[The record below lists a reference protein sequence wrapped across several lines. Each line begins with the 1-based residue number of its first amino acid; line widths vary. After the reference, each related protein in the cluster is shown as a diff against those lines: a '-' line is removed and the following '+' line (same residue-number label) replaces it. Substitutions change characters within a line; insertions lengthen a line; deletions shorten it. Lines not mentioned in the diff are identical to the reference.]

1 MLEFSRVI
9 LRRRYL
15 ITVIFLYMANIVIFQ
30 CSQYDTL
37 ALWNDDISFSLFA
50 EELRDRQEEEHKEF
64 HDRLE
69 RIPKEKERMLGICIF
84 ADKDSFAYKD
94 IMKKFSD
101 YAGLSGVVLSD
112 VNDYAVDMVLG
123 YRYMYG
129 IGFIIIIITVL
140 SFMEDRKKGLDEVI
154 YSCRNGRLVLAA
166 RRILILLFVSFI
178 SMTVLVS
185 GVLAASFIDYGGA
198 DILTGAVQS
207 VGRLQEFVL
216 PVPLMWFIVYYVAY
230 LSMAYTVCGLV
241 VWAVLSFVR
250 NRNLGLIICVLI
262 FGAEYFAY
270 TFIPKGLT
278 VSIFRYTNLWFLL
291 EPLETYTEYTNF
303 PFFDTIINLREY
315 MECSIVV
322 MLVIMCA
329 VILVAGA
336 KIRPVHAQGI
346 IGRYTERAVDS
357 IRRLLC
363 MLNGLGFEVYKQL
376 IFRRGIILIA
386 TFGLVL
392 VAWLDDVELVLS
404 PGREL
409 LDEFYDEYTGEMNDV
424 SLGAYENIREQVGD
438 IDLNRMEPGNTLEYM
453 FSLLMKQ
460 KEHADGLRARG
471 ISGWFINDRGYE
483 RLLGRDGNIRR
494 MTESILAVAVT
505 VLLAAF
511 TYVME
516 YADGVSTLI
525 RSSKRGRKDIFRR
538 KVVYT
543 LSVTVI
549 IWGIGLAANL
559 YEVMYRYKLEGWSAP
574 VQNITV
580 LGDVGYDISIGGFIS
595 LWYISGLCG
604 LIACSGIA
612 MLISVYGR
620 HTGRVCVVAL
630 FIAPVGVLWQYIVNY
645 LVWAPGIMM
654 AIVPAV
660 LCVVVAALC
669 LCITYN
675 KWACL

>member
-1 MLEFSRVI
+1 MNEFKRVV
-9 LRRRYL
+9 LTRRYL
-15 ITVIFLYMANIVIFQ
+15 ITVILLYIMNAVIFQ
-30 CSQYDTL
+30 CSQSDTL
-37 ALWNDDISFSLFA
+37 GLFKDDISFSMFA

-64 HDRLE
+64 YDRLDK
-69 RIPKEKERMLGICIF
+69 IPKEKERMLGISIF
-84 ADKDSFAYKD
+84 ADEDSFAYKD
-94 IMKKFSD
+94 IMKTDSD

-123 YRYMYG
+123 YRYMYV
-129 IGFIIIIITVL
+129 IGFIIIIMTVL
-140 SFMEDRKKGLDEVI
+140 SFMEDRKRGLDEVI

-178 SMTVLVS
+178 TMTVLVS
-185 GVLAASFIDYGGA
+185 GVLAVSFIDYGGA

-216 PVPLMWFIVYYVAY
+216 PVSLMWFIVYYVVY
-230 LSMAYTVCGLV
+230 LSMAYAVCGLV

-262 FGAEYFAY
+262 FGAEYFLY
-270 TFIPKGLT
+270 SFIPKGLT

-291 EPLETYTEYTNF
+291 EPLETYTKYTNF

-322 MLVIMCA
+322 MLIIMCA
-329 VILVAGA
+329 VILMAGA
-336 KIRPVHAQGI
+336 KVRPVHAQGI
-346 IGRYTERAVDS
+346 VGRYAERAVDS
-357 IRRLLC
+357 IRRMLC
-363 MLNGLGFEVYKQL
+363 LLNGFGFEVYKQL
-376 IFRRGIILIA
+376 IFRRGILLIA
-386 TFGLVL
+386 VFGLVL
-392 VAWLDDVELVLS
+392 VAWIDDVELVLS

-409 LDEFYDEYTGEMNDV
+409 LDEFYDEYTGEMNEE
-424 SLGAYENIREQVGD
+424 SLSVYEDIHEQVGD

-483 RLLGRDGNIRR
+483 RLLGRDGDMRR

-511 TYVME
+511 TYVTE

-525 RSSKRGRKDIFRR
+525 RSSKRGRKEIFRR
-538 KVVYT
+538 KMVYT
-543 LSVTVI
+543 LSATVI

-559 YEVMYRYKLEGWSAP
+559 YEVMLKYKLDGWNAP

-580 LGDVGYDISIGGFIS
+580 LGDVGYDVSIGGFIS

-620 HTGRVCVVAL
+620 RTGRVCVAAL
-630 FIAPVGVLWQYIVNY
+630 LLAPAGVLWQYMIPY
-645 LVWAPGIMM
+645 LVAAPVYIM
-654 AIVPAV
+654 
-660 LCVVVAALC
+660 ALIPIMV
-669 LCITYN
+669 CITISAVCLYRTYR
-675 KWACL
+675 KWTY